1 MAAKY
6 PSAAPTL
13 ETGIT
18 DASPATPNVHSGY
31 HDDLAFEVNAI
42 GTDLVSAR
50 GATSSVAAKIAAMDS
65 TISAKESSANKGA
78 ASGYAPL
85 NSSSIVPLAN
95 LPVGLG
101 GTLGSYGAFYD
112 TTSQTNI
119 GGPSA
124 YNTISYNTTA
134 ETNGITVVSGT
145 KITFGSAGTYDIQF
159 SAQLD
164 KSDAGDDTFEIWF
177 ALNGTDIPQS
187 NGLVTLHGNDAK
199 ALPAWN
205 FVTTVNAEDY
215 IELRWFSADT
225 ALRLLAV
232 AAGTSPTRPAIPS
245 VILTVAQIM
254 YTQLGPTGPAGPAG
268 SVMTVT
274 GTAPI
279 VSSGGASPAISVTT
293 GTTSATVAIGDDS
306 RITGAAQKSSNLS
319 DLASSATARTNL
331 GLGTAA
337 VKDIPATGDATSAQV
352 VYGTDTRLSDART
365 PTAHVQ
371 GASTIT
377 TGTLDIA
384 RIPTGI
390 TSATVTV
397 GNDSRLSDSRTPT
410 GSAGGSLSGTYPS
423 PTVVS
428 TSLSSPLPIA
438 QGGTAASTLPTG
450 ILKGAGAG
458 AITAVAAPT
467 GTIVGTSD
475 TQTLTNK
482 RVTSRV
488 STATSAASP
497 TINTDNTDVFGL
509 TAQPSATAIASF
521 TTNLSGTPNDGDKL
535 WIYIVATG
543 TCSITWGAKFEASTA
558 LLPTT
563 TVGTDRLDI
572 GFVYNTVS
580 AKWRCV
586 AYA

>member
-1 MAAKY
+1 MAANY

-13 ETGIT
+13 TTGIT
-18 DASPATPNVHSGY
+18 DASPATPNTHSGY

-50 GATSSVAAKIAAMDS
+50 GATSSVAAKIAAMDT

-101 GTLGSYGAFYD
+101 GTLGAYGVFYD
-112 TTSQTNI
+112 TTTQTNV
-119 GGPSA
+119 GAPTSF
-124 YNTISYNTTA
+124 NTMSYNTTA
-134 ETNGITVVSGT
+134 ETNGVTIVTGT
-145 KITFGSAGTYDIQF
+145 KITFSTAGTYNLQF
-159 SAQLD
+159 SAQID
-164 KSDAGDDTFEIWF
+164 KSDAGKDAIEIWF
-177 ALNGTDIPQS
+177 ALNGTNIANS
-187 NGLVTLHGNDAK
+187 NTFLVLEGNDGTSVAS
-199 ALPAWN
+199 WN
-205 FVTTVNAEDY
+205 YVITLAANDY
-215 IELRWFSADT
+215 LELRWFSADT
-225 ALRLLAV
+225 SLYLHTN
-232 AAGTSPTRPAIPS
+232 AAGTSPTRPVGPA
-245 VILTVAQIM
+245 VILTATQVM
-254 YTQLGPTGPAGPAG
+254 YTQLGPTGPQGPAG

-293 GTTSATVAIGDDS
+293 GTTSGTVAAGDDS
-306 RITGAAQKSSNLS
+306 
-319 DLASSATARTNL
+319 
-331 GLGTAA
+331 
-337 VKDIPATGDATSAQV
+337 
-352 VYGTDTRLSDART
+352 RLSDART

-384 RIPTGI
+384 RIPTGA
-390 TSATVTV
+390 TSLTVAI
-397 GNDSRLSDSRTPT
+397 GNDSRLSDARTPS

-467 GTIVGTSD
+467 GTIVGTTD

-488 STATSAASP
+488 STTSSAASP

-509 TAQPSATAIASF
+509 TAQTVDIASF
-521 TTNLSGTPNDGDKL
+521 TTNLTGTPADGDKL
-535 WIYIVATG
+535 WIYIVG
-543 TCSITWGAKFEASTA
+543 TAARAITWGAKFEASTA
-558 LLPTT
+558 LLPTI
-563 TVGTDRLDI
+563 TVTTDRLDI